1 MSAHTVALLVL
12 DLAVIAAV
20 AQLLSRLARHL
31 GQPPVIGEILGG
43 ILLGPTLFGGAVTR
57 TLFPAAVLPSLT
69 ALANIGVG
77 VFMFLIGV
85 ELDRNL
91 LRGQGRV
98 AAGVA
103 ASAIIVPFTLGVV
116 LALYLYS
123 HHPGPSRTAF
133 VLFLGTAMAVT
144 AFPVLARI
152 LADRGLLRTPIGA
165 LALACASLDDI
176 LAWSLLAVVAAIASS
191 VAGLWRIA
199 LIVPFAAVL
208 LLVVPPLLA
217 RLARRLDALDRDDR
231 APDRDD
237 RRWAR
242 VPVWAAAVA
251 MIGAGLWLSAQATQW
266 MGLHL
271 IFGAF
276 LFGVVIPREHAVRL
290 REWVI
295 PKVRGVCAVLLLP
308 VFFMAAGLNVN
319 LSNLNA
325 AAFGELGLIL
335 LVAIGGKGLGAYTGA
350 RFSGV
355 RVRHS
360 AVLAILI
367 NTRGLTELIVLT
379 VGRQLHVLDA
389 RLYSLMVVMAL
400 VTTAMTGVLLRLVY
414 PEARAQAD
422 MAPRATVSGTEAM
435 S

>member
-1 MSAHTVALLVL
+1 MSADVFALLVL
-12 DLAVIAAV
+12 DLAVITAV
-20 AQLLSRLARHL
+20 ARLLGRLTRRL
-31 GQPPVIGEILGG
+31 GQPPVLGEILGG

-69 ALANIGVG
+69 ALADIGVG

-103 ASAIIVPFTLGVV
+103 TGAIIVPFALGVV
-116 LALYLYS
+116 LALYLYGR
-123 HHPGPSRTAF
+123 HPGSSRTAF

-199 LIVPFAAVL
+199 LIVPFTAVL
-208 LLVVPPLLA
+208 LLVVRPLLG
-217 RLARRLDALDRDDR
+217 RLARRLDALDRDDT
-231 APDRDD
+231 APNRG
-237 RRWAR
+237 RQWAR
-242 VPVWAAAVA
+242 VAAWTAAVA
-251 MIGAGLWLSAQATQW
+251 VVGGGLWLSAQATRW

-276 LFGVVIPREHAVRL
+276 LFGVSMPREHAVRL
-290 REWVI
+290 REWVV
-295 PKVRGVCAVLLLP
+295 PKARAVCAAVLLP
-308 VFFMAAGLNVN
+308 VFFMTAGLNVN
-319 LSNLNA
+319 LSSLDA
-325 AAFGELGLIL
+325 AACGELGLIL
-335 LVAIGGKGLGAYTGA
+335 LVAIGGKGLGAYAGA

-360 AVLAILI
+360 AVLAILL

-422 MAPRATVSGTEAM
+422 MAPRATIEGTEAI